1 METGGRE
8 EVRWLHP
15 PEMVCVNRRGM
26 EECAEVM
33 MLQLKL
39 KRDTNNAA
47 GSNIK
52 NTDATR
58 SALREGPER
67 RHVFAPL
74 ALPAAHSP
82 RRSFSAER
90 FERAF

>member
-1 METGGRE
+1 
-8 EVRWLHP
+8 
-15 PEMVCVNRRGM
+15 M
-26 EECAEVM
+26 EECAEHM

-39 KRDTNNAA
+39 QRDTNNAA

-58 SALREGPER
+58 SALREGLER

-82 RRSFSAER
+82 RCPFSAER
-90 FERAF
+90 FERAS